1 MRREMLVRKF
11 GSAAGGAADAA
22 VVSGGTADA
31 AAVSGGS
38 TFSVLSADGATVIGT
53 GTVTATADAAAGI
66 RMLWVLLLRVVRRLW
81 VLLLVLS
88 QRGGLLLDLKQRVLL
103 STHLVSA
110 LVSVSLLVL
119 SV

>member
-1 MRREMLVRKF
+1 MELELLLRRRMLLREQ
-11 GSAAGGAADAA
+11 
-22 VVSGGTADA
+22 
-31 AAVSGGS
+31 
-38 TFSVLSADGATVIGT
+38 
-53 GTVTATADAAAGI
+53 